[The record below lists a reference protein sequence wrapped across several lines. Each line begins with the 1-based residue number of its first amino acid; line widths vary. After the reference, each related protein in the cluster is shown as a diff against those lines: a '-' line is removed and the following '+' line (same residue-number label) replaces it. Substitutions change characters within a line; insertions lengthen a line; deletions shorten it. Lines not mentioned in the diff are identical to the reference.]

1 MQLAGNN
8 GWLKAAL
15 NLLITP
21 KTSSMRKLLF
31 VLLCFF
37 ITYSSFAQFRLGIF
51 GGLSNYQGDLV
62 DKPYKSTKGA
72 FGLTGTFPVSERFGI
87 RAGLT
92 FAKVAG
98 ADSLGEKPEL
108 LARNLSFQSKITE
121 FSLLAEYNIFNLD
134 QIRWTPY
141 LFAGVALFHFNPYTY
156 DSAGNQAFL
165 QPLTTEGQGL
175 QGYPDKPYSL
185 TQFAIPFGAGI
196 KYAISEK
203 VQLGLEVGLRKTFTD
218 YLDDISTE
226 YADPA
231 DLLAGRG
238 QQSVDLSYR
247 GDEVGF
253 PAYPV
258 KGFTRG
264 NPKSKDYYYFTGL
277 HLSFA
282 LGDGTGRA
290 GGKKGYGC
298 PTVF

>member
-1 MQLAGNN
+1 
-8 GWLKAAL
+8 
-15 NLLITP
+15 
-21 KTSSMRKLLF
+21 MRKLF
-31 VLLCFF
+31 IIGLC
-37 ITYSSFAQFRLGIF
+37 IIIGYPSMAQVRIGIF

-62 DKPYKSTKGA
+62 DKPYKSSKGA
-72 FGLTGTFPVSERFGI
+72 FGLTGTFPISQRFNI

-92 FAKVAG
+92 LAKVAG
-98 ADSLGEKPEL
+98 ADSLGNKPEL
-108 LARNLSFQSKITE
+108 KARNLSFQSKITE
-121 FSLLAEYNIFNLD
+121 FSLLAEYNIFNID
-134 QIRWTPY
+134 DIRWTPY
-141 LFAGVALFHFNPYTY
+141 LFAGAAIFHYNPFTY
-156 DSAGNQAFL
+156 DSANNKVYL

-175 QGYPDKPYSL
+175 SGYPNKPYSL
-185 TQFAIPFGAGI
+185 TGFAIPFGGGI
-196 KYAISEK
+196 KYAISET

-264 NPKSKDYYYFTGL
+264 NPKSKDYYYFSGL
-277 HLSFA
+277 HLTFA
-282 LGDGTGRA
+282 LGGGEGGRA
-290 GGKKGYGC
+290 GSKKGYGC